1 MRLHP
6 FPFSVF
12 SAKLGRWGGRSWG
25 MAGRCEEGA
34 RKWLGGVRN
43 ITGLLV
49 LRATAFPCSAPAS
62 WGCWPAISS
71 HYSLAGSSTG
81 INAAAFSLLFSATE
95 EETLLSSDKHREQH
109 PGQQSQPGPG
119 ARGSA
124 GLWEAQCFQF
134 QPHGWLL
141 QAASPQNVA
150 CWD

>member
-1 MRLHP
+1 MDGAPSLP
-6 FPFSVF
+6 LFCFSQP
-12 SAKLGRWGGRSWG
+12 SRGGG
-25 MAGRCEEGA
+25 EGA
-34 RKWLGGVRN
+34 GEWLDAVGN

-49 LRATAFPCSAPAS
+49 LRAKAFPCSAPAS
-62 WGCWPAISS
+62 LSCWPAISS

-95 EETLLSSDKHREQH
+95 EETLLSSDKHREPH
-109 PGQQSQPGPG
+109 PDQQSQPGPG

-124 GLWEAQCFQF
+124 GLREVHCFQF

-141 QAASPQNVA
+141 QAASPQNSA